1 MELMMHLHGTNSEA
15 ALTDL
20 LSLFSEG
27 FIRQIQTSN
36 SLSLLNNLLK
46 GPIRV
51 ICKSDFIC

>member
-1 MELMMHLHGTNSEA
+1 MMHLHGTNSEA

-51 ICKSDFIC
+51 ICL